1 MFRRPSVAGLA
12 IGKAVV
18 IEISVPPGRCVMT
31 VAALACVV
39 TRGTGM
45 AGLAVDKGVVVKAR
59 AFPGGKLMALT
70 ALP

>member
-1 MFRRPSVAGLA
+1 
-12 IGKAVV
+12 
-18 IEISVPPGRCVMT
+18 MT

-59 AFPGGKLMALT
+59 AFPGGKLMALA